1 MLRKSYLRLGVLAM
15 EMVKIRI
22 FINGAFM
29 LTTYDTEINKKRLD
43 NLINLLNDV
52 TYRNKLVRIG
62 DVILKPK
69 TVERIVVL

>member
-1 MLRKSYLRLGVLAM
+1 M

-22 FINGAFM
+22 LINGAFM
-29 LTTYDTEINKKRLD
+29 LIPYDTEINKKGLD

-62 DVILKPK
+62 DVILKPE
-69 TVERIVVL
+69 TVERIIVL

>member
-1 MLRKSYLRLGVLAM
+1 M

-29 LTTYDTEINKKRLD
+29 LTTYDTEINKKGLD
-43 NLINLLNDV
+43 KLINLLNDV
-52 TYRNKLVRIG
+52 TYKNKLVRIG

-69 TVERIVVL
+69 TVERIIVL

>member
-1 MLRKSYLRLGVLAM
+1 M
-15 EMVKIRI
+15 EIIKIRI
-22 FINGAFM
+22 FVNNGTFM
-29 LTTYDTEINKKRLD
+29 MTTYDTEINKKRLG

>member
-1 MLRKSYLRLGVLAM
+1 M

-22 FINGAFM
+22 FINGVFM

-62 DVILKPK
+62 DVILKPQ

>member
-1 MLRKSYLRLGVLAM
+1 M

-69 TVERIVVL
+69 TVKRIIVL

>member
-1 MLRKSYLRLGVLAM
+1 M

-29 LTTYDTEINKKRLD
+29 LTTYDTEINKKGLD
-43 NLINLLNDV
+43 KLINLLNDV

-69 TVERIVVL
+69 TVERIIVL

>member
-1 MLRKSYLRLGVLAM
+1 M

-62 DVILKPK
+62 DVILKPQ

>member
-1 MLRKSYLRLGVLAM
+1 M

-29 LTTYDTEINKKRLD
+29 LTTYDAEINKKGLD
-43 NLINLLNDV
+43 KLINLLNDV
-52 TYRNKLVRIG
+52 TYKNKLVRIG

-69 TVERIVVL
+69 TVERIIVL

>member
-1 MLRKSYLRLGVLAM
+1 M

-29 LTTYDTEINKKRLD
+29 LTTYDTEINKKGLD
-43 NLINLLNDV
+43 KSINLLNDV

-62 DVILKPK
+62 DVILKPE
-69 TVERIVVL
+69 TVERIIVL

>member
-1 MLRKSYLRLGVLAM
+1 M

>member
-1 MLRKSYLRLGVLAM
+1 M

-22 FINGAFM
+22 FITGAFM

-69 TVERIVVL
+69 TVERIIVL

>member
-1 MLRKSYLRLGVLAM
+1 M

-29 LTTYDTEINKKRLD
+29 MTTYDTEINKKGLD
-43 NLINLLNDV
+43 KLINLLNDV

-69 TVERIVVL
+69 TVERIIVL

>member
-1 MLRKSYLRLGVLAM
+1 M

-69 TVERIVVL
+69 TVERIIVL